1 MRKTNVTKNGKR
13 VTVMEKDNMVILTP
27 QYRFGSTWVITKD
40 QFTISTDEMT
50 FEAALASVYLGMK

>member
-1 MRKTNVTKNGKR
+1 MVKTNVTKGNKR
-13 VTVMEKDNMVILTP
+13 VTVMEKDGLVILTP

-50 FEAALASVYLGMK
+50 FGAALATIYAAMK